1 MENLSK
7 PPETM
12 VQYLESLVAL
22 WTKFNNCKKGETS
35 QPGDGATLFK
45 EVVKTVKSISSSFDG
60 QLKKRFDSYV
70 FNCYVIKDLCV
81 FAEILDYVQ
90 GKGIMKA
97 SLELDPS
104 QVEEVQVLVYKFSTR
119 CFNLIPRDVKPKL
132 CSLALSSL
140 FSSSS
145 PLVRES
151 GVEFIVSFLF
161 RVSQLC
167 FICCMY

>member
-1 MENLSK
+1 MENLSR

-22 WTKFNNCKKGETS
+22 WLKFNNCKKGETS
-35 QPGDGATLFK
+35 DGATLFK

-60 QLKKRFDSYV
+60 QLKKRFDSY
-70 FNCYVIKDLCV
+70 FYNCYVIKDLCV
-81 FAEILDYVQ
+81 FAEILEYVQ

-104 QVEEVQVLVYKFSTR
+104 QVEEVQVLIYKFSIR
-119 CFNLIPRDVKPKL
+119 CYNLIPRDVKPKL

-151 GVEFIVSFLF
+151 GIEFIVRFLF
-161 RVSQLC
+161 VYRNYGLYDVCTDL
-167 FICCMY
+167 